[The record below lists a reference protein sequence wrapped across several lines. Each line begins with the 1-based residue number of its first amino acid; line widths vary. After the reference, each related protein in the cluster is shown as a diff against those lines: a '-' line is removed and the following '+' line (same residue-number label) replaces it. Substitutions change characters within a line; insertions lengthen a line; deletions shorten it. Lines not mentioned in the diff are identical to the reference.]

1 MKKTAKN
8 RINFTKNTLIN
19 LPIPSQSR
27 AIYYDTNEDKLYLQI
42 TPAGT
47 KTFYLLKKVNTETLK
62 IKIGRFPDMAIDKAR
77 SIAKTLKAEIEN
89 GINPAEQKRQFKQ
102 DIPYVKIG
110 NAVRYAIDDLNAY
123 IERQKVNFD
132 NFIA

>member
-47 KTFYLLKKVNTETLK
+47 KTFYFVIITILIINLCKIYAKNGDYMLINFKFSNYKSFKDEAEFSMEPLTNNGSISNAVETGYKK
-62 IKIGRFPDMAIDKAR
+62 A
-77 SIAKTLKAEIEN
+77 
-89 GINPAEQKRQFKQ
+89 
-102 DIPYVKIG
+102 PYVYRTSAIFG
-110 NAVRYAIDDLNAY
+110 ANASGTLLI
-123 IERQKVNFD
+123 
-132 NFIA
+132 

>member
-77 SIAKTLKAEIEN
+77 SIAKTLK
-89 GINPAEQKRQFKQ
+89 QKLKMASIQQNKNANSS
-102 DIPYVKIG
+102 KILLSTKCMR
-110 NAVRYAIDDLNAY
+110 NLKTNTV
-123 IERQKVNFD
+123 
-132 NFIA
+132 